1 MSVFTNILV
10 PVDLTEKNPRA
21 VWAALELARQA
32 NARVSLLH
40 VIETID
46 LPFEELEE
54 FYSRLE
60 EKAAA
65 GMEELAAPLL
75 EADITVER
83 CVAYGSRSREII
95 THAENREVDLI
106 VMSSRPIDPDN
117 PTQDWATLSYKVA
130 VLARCPV
137 LLVK

>member
-1 MSVFTNILV
+1 MFTDILV
-10 PVDLTEKNPRA
+10 PVDLTEKNGRA
-21 VWAALELARQA
+21 VEVALELGRQSE
-32 NARVSLLH
+32 ARVTLLH

-46 LPFEELEE
+46 LPFEELEQ
-54 FYSRLE
+54 FYGRLE
-60 EKAAA
+60 QKAAA

-75 EADITVER
+75 QSGRTVER

-95 THAENREVDLI
+95 DHAENHGTDLI
-106 VMSSRPIDPDN
+106 IMSSRVIDPSN

-130 VLARCPV
+130 ILARCPI

>member
-1 MSVFTNILV
+1 MFTNILV

-21 VWAALELARQA
+21 VTAALELTTQFE
-32 NARVSLLH
+32 ARVTLLH

-54 FYSRLE
+54 FYGRLE
-60 EKAAA
+60 KKAAI
-65 GMEELAAPLL
+65 GMEELAEPLL
-75 EADITVER
+75 EDGRRVEC
-83 CVAYGSRSREII
+83 CVAYGSRSREIV
-95 THAENREVDLI
+95 THAERNEADLI
-106 VMSSRPIDPDN
+106 IMSARPIDPDN

-130 VLARCPV
+130 ILARCPV